1 MYGANIIMEYAI
13 AVYVGWFIYHM
24 VDETILKSKESNI
37 TIEYNIK
44 EDK

>member
-13 AVYVGWFIYHM
+13 AVYVGWFIYHV
-24 VDETILKSKESNI
+24 VDEPILKPKESNI
-37 TIEYNIK
+37 IIEYHIK

>member
-1 MYGANIIMEYAI
+1 MEYII
-13 AVYVGWFIYHM
+13 AVYVGWFIYHVM
-24 VDETILKSKESNI
+24 DETILKSKESNI

>member
-1 MYGANIIMEYAI
+1 MEYVI
-13 AVYVGWFIYHM
+13 AVYIGWFIYHV

-44 EDK
+44 DSK